1 MFTIKLTL
9 KEPTMTLKKEF
20 VNYVKGELQIPL
32 VGIAPPNDFSP
43 EDVERISFVVK
54 TFAESTPL
62 AAGNDTVLQARDFL
76 PEAKSV
82 IVTGTP
88 GYMGTIQGF
97 EECRKD
103 LLGRAEP
110 SHVTV
115 DYLMSGAE
123 KGSKIT
129 DFFSSRG
136 FQCFSLAGS
145 QFPLKLLASQCG
157 IGFYGKN
164 AIIQHPD
171 FGSWIGLSAYVTDAD
186 LEPDE
191 PLGGDCGSCELC
203 LKACPTGALFAPYRC
218 DVTRCV
224 DFHLGHNK
232 KNIPPPIRE
241 KSSNLMGEGC
251 TVCRDICP
259 KNKNL
264 KPIEGFN
271 PPQELLHPPL
281 LKVFDMTDE
290 EWEAGFAMTLMG
302 FFLMDKKY
310 LQRNAAI
317 GLGNFKDERAVDVLG
332 EVLERGDEEVRGYAA
347 WALGKIGGDKA
358 AQILNSFFQKET
370 TQSIRSEIESALKTV

>member
-1 MFTIKLTL
+1 
-9 KEPTMTLKKEF
+9 MTLKTEF

-76 PEAKSV
+76 PEAQSV

-97 EECRKD
+97 EECSKD

-191 PLGGDCGSCELC
+191 PLAGDCGSCELC

-232 KNIPPPIRE
+232 KNIPPHIRD

-259 KNKNL
+259 KNKKL
-264 KPIEGFN
+264 TPIEGFN
-271 PPQELLHPPL
+271 PPKELLHPPL

-332 EVLERGDEEVRGYAA
+332 EVVERGDEEVRGYAA
-347 WALGKIGGDKA
+347 WALGKIGGDKVA
-358 AQILNSFFQKET
+358 RILNSAFQKET
-370 TQSIRSEIESALKTV
+370 NPSIKSEIELALKSV